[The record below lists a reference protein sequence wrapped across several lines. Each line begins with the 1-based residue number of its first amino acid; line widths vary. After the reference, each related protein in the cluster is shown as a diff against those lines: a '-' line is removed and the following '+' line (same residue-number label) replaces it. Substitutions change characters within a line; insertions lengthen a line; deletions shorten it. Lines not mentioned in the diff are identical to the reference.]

1 MRIAAV
7 AFATLLGVAA
17 PAAAGNGQVHG
28 PSKCTAQKLKAFG
41 AYQQGIAACRSKA
54 VAKGELVDPDCLARA
69 ENKAEKVFAKAE
81 KKDDCLETRDLD
93 FVLPRADDY
102 LDRAA
107 TVLEGHP
114 ICCESA
120 GPTCRFVTALDECA
134 AAGGA
139 AAAIGTVCGPS
150 GGCFPPPAAAGPC
163 CDLLGGG
170 PGNGCVTG
178 LSQGACESGGGFHL
192 PAATCEPVG
201 SCVNA
206 D

>member
-17 PAAAGNGQVHG
+17 PAAAGNGAVHG

-54 VAKGELVDPDCLARA
+54 VAKGELVDEDCVAKA
-69 ENKAEKVFAKAE
+69 ENKAEKAFAKAE

-150 GGCFPPPAAAGPC
+150 GGCFPPPAAAGAC
-163 CDLLGGG
+163 CQLLGGG
-170 PGNGCVTG
+170 IGNGCVTG
-178 LSQGACESGGGFHL
+178 LSQGACESAGAFHL
-192 PAATCEPVG
+192 PSATCEPVG
-201 SCVNA
+201 ACVIA
-206 D
+206 K